1 MSGKQEGTVMTPL
14 SGIAA
19 GAPGTRARATMRDVA
34 ALAGVSLKTVSR
46 VINGES
52 GVSATL
58 IQKVETAASE
68 LDFRPNLGAR
78 SLRRADGKTATI
90 GLIVQDL
97 ANPFSAALHRAVE
110 DVAHLRGV
118 AVLSGSIDETAQRER
133 DLVAAFSSRRVDG
146 LIVMPTGTDHSYL
159 MLERR
164 AGVALVFVD
173 RPPRALEAD
182 AVLASHRQGARDGV
196 RHLIAHGHREIAF
209 LGDLSSLATEQ
220 DRHLGYLDAMED
232 AGLPVRPELVAPDL
246 GTMDAAQ
253 AATNRLFA
261 LDRPP
266 TAVFG
271 AQNLV
276 TIGALRALRD
286 RRLQHTVA
294 LVGFDDFLLADLLD
308 PPVTVVAQNPQE
320 IGRLA
325 AEQLFARLDG
335 DTSPFTTQVVPT
347 QLVIR
352 GSGEIAPGQPRG

>member
-1 MSGKQEGTVMTPL
+1 MTPL
-14 SGIAA
+14 PARASGVAVIR
-19 GAPGTRARATMRDVA
+19 PRATMRDVA
-34 ALAGVSLKTVSR
+34 ALARVSLKTVSR
-46 VINGES
+46 VINGEP

-58 IQKVETAASE
+58 IHRVETAAAE

-110 DVAHLRGV
+110 DVAHPRGV

-182 AVLASHRQGARDGV
+182 AVLASHRDGARDGV
-196 RHLIAHGHREIAF
+196 QHLIAHGHREIAF
-209 LGDLSSLATEQ
+209 LGDLSSLSTEQ
-220 DRHLGYLDAMED
+220 DRHRGYTEAMAE
-232 AGLPVRPELVAPDL
+232 AGLSVRPELVAPDL
-246 GTMDAAQ
+246 GSMDAAQ
-253 AATNRLFA
+253 ETTERLLA
-261 LDRPP
+261 LKRPP
-266 TAVFG
+266 TALFS

-308 PPVTVVAQNPQE
+308 PPVTVVAQDPHR

-347 QLVIR
+347 TLVVR
-352 GSGEIAPGQPRG
+352 GSGEIPPRR